1 MKAFMKSLI
10 VTLYVSFFFLT
21 ILLVYKGYE
30 LFHN

>member
-1 MKAFMKSLI
+1 MKVFMKSLVVI
-10 VTLYVSFFFLT
+10 LYVSLFSLT